1 MTIHRTALVAD
12 SAQIG
17 EGVTIGP
24 YACIE
29 EDVVLGS
36 GCVIS
41 SHVCIMRGTR
51 LGDNCRVH
59 AGAVLGDVPQDHSFR
74 DGQSYVAIGA
84 NCVFREGVTVHR
96 GTQPGSTTRIGNDCL
111 LMAGSHVAHNCIVG
125 NHVILINNACLA
137 GYVEIGE
144 RAVISA
150 NCLVHQF
157 ARVGRLAMLSGAS
170 GVQMDVP
177 PFCIT
182 RSMHTNTVMNVN
194 VIGLRRAG
202 FSVEERGEL
211 QRAFRV
217 LYGSGLIV
225 SRAVERLERE
235 FESPHV
241 RELCEFI
248 KSSKRGI
255 CKFIREVEAEDQPRL
270 LAA

>member
-1 MTIHRTALVAD
+1 MTIHRTAVIAD

-17 EGVTIGP
+17 QDVTIGP
-24 YACIE
+24 YAFIEDDVAIGGGCII
-29 EDVVLGS
+29 GP
-36 GCVIS
+36 
-41 SHVCIMRGTR
+41 HVCIMRGTR

-59 AGAVLGDVPQDHSFR
+59 AGAVLGDVPQDRSFHGA
-74 DGQSYVAIGA
+74 DSHLDIGS
-84 NCVFREGVTVHR
+84 NCVIREGVTVHR
-96 GTQPGSTTRIGNDCL
+96 GTQADSTTRIGSHCL

-125 NHVILINNACLA
+125 DHVILINNACLA
-137 GYVEIGE
+137 GHVEIGE

-157 ARVGRLAMLSGAS
+157 TRVGRLAMLSGAS

-194 VIGLRRAG
+194 VVGLRRAG
-202 FSVEERGEL
+202 LSVAERGEL

-217 LYGSGLIV
+217 LYGSGLIIP
-225 SRAVERLERE
+225 RAVDRLERE
-235 FESPHV
+235 FDSPYV
-241 RELCEFI
+241 RELVEFI

-255 CKFIREVEAEDQPRL
+255 CKFIREVEEEDRPRL